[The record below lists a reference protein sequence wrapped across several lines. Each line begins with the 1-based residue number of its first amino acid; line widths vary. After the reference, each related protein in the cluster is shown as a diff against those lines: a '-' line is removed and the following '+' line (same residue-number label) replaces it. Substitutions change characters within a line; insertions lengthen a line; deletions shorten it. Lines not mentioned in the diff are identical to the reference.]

1 MLGKVMTEKDAA
13 KFFIQTLKAISHLH
27 SFNPPIIH
35 RDLKPENLLLDSNNN
50 IKLADFGCSNYL
62 EGVR

>member
-1 MLGKVMTEKDAA
+1 M
-13 KFFIQTLKAISHLH
+13 H

-35 RDLKPENLLLDSNNN
+35 RDLKPENLLLSKDDD

-62 EGVR
+62 EGVRETYCGTPDYLAPEVIKGEH